1 MDVSTHIYDEASA
14 LSVNKYTLKGWIFI
28 GWNSQADGSGDSYS
42 DKAVVT
48 GYVKNGIGKLYAQWK
63 QKNYKLNYYGNRP
76 NNATSKLEGNM
87 VFETHFYE
95 DEYNL
100 KKIAYILEGWTFK
113 GWNTE
118 ADGSGLS
125 YKDEQIVRNLT
136 ETGFINLYAQWEV
149 STYTV
154 VYDKNKPTN
163 TDFEVE
169 GVMNDSTHIYD
180 NSSFLRTNAYT
191 LEGWHFL
198 GWNTEADGSGTP
210 YTNGAE
216 VTTLVSNGSIRLY
229 AQWQANTYTIQYKP
243 NRPNSSNLVVGETM
257 DSTHNVDSYSILST
271 NGYSLKGW
279 TFKGWNTKADGS
291 GTSYS
296 NKENV
301 KNVTTN
307 ASNIELY
314 AQWEVKNLISN
325 ISQMTQSLQQIQCK
339 EI

>member
-63 QKNYKLNYYGNRP
+63 QKSYKLNYYGNRP

-100 KKIAYILEGWTFK
+100 KKIAYILE
-113 GWNTE
+113 
-118 ADGSGLS
+118 
-125 YKDEQIVRNLT
+125 
-136 ETGFINLYAQWEV
+136 
-149 STYTV
+149 
-154 VYDKNKPTN
+154 
-163 TDFEVE
+163 
-169 GVMNDSTHIYD
+169 
-180 NSSFLRTNAYT
+180 
-191 LEGWHFL
+191 
-198 GWNTEADGSGTP
+198 
-210 YTNGAE
+210 
-216 VTTLVSNGSIRLY
+216 
-229 AQWQANTYTIQYKP
+229 
-243 NRPNSSNLVVGETM
+243 
-257 DSTHNVDSYSILST
+257 
-271 NGYSLKGW
+271 GW